1 MWSLAT
7 RRLTLLDYD
16 NGKDMEQK
24 DRHQILPKRFAAP
37 RGTESHDH
45 GSKNENGGV
54 DNGMFPFSTDAEKF
68 CSCHV

>member
-7 RRLTLLDYD
+7 RTQTLLDYD

-45 GSKNENGGV
+45 GSKNENGG
-54 DNGMFPFSTDAEKF
+54 
-68 CSCHV
+68 

>member
-7 RRLTLLDYD
+7 RRQTLLDYD

-24 DRHQILPKRFAAP
+24 DRLQILPKRFAAP

-45 GSKNENGGV
+45 GSKNENGG
-54 DNGMFPFSTDAEKF
+54 
-68 CSCHV
+68 